1 MNKSYESGYMY
12 AARVSVYLFDG
23 EVVDQVVVV
32 FVEAAVQRYTVGVEE
47 QVLNRNTGKTKKS
60 RINPQSS
67 FLHVYIYQTG
77 VEVSSCFVYLTS
89 QLLLMSTRGR
99 HSGSTSGGAAA
110 QQ

>member
-1 MNKSYESGYMY
+1 MNKSYESGYVY

-60 RINPQSS
+60 RMNPQSS
-67 FLHVYIYQTG
+67 FKSH
-77 VEVSSCFVYLTS
+77 
-89 QLLLMSTRGR
+89 
-99 HSGSTSGGAAA
+99 
-110 QQ
+110 